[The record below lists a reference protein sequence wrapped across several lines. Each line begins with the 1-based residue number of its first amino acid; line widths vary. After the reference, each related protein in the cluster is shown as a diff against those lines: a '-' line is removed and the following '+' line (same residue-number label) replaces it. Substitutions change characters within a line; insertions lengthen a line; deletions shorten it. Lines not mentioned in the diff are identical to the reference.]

1 MSDQLGYPEGTL
13 HGRSVT
19 PHISPEIRSAAM
31 PVVKAGTKG
40 GLYGDVSVCRGIGD
54 FGLPVFHRPGWFFRP
69 EASSLS
75 RVRKDTISLG
85 ERKGRAR
92 V

>member
-13 HGRSVT
+13 HERSVT
-19 PHISPEIRSAAM
+19 PHISLEIRSAAM
-31 PVVKAGTKG
+31 RVVKTGTKG
-40 GLYGDVSVCRGIGD
+40 GPYDDFSVSRGIGD
-54 FGLPVFHRPGWFFRP
+54 FELPMFHRRGWFFRP

-75 RVRKDTISLG
+75 RVRDGTISLG
-85 ERKGRAR
+85 EREVRTR